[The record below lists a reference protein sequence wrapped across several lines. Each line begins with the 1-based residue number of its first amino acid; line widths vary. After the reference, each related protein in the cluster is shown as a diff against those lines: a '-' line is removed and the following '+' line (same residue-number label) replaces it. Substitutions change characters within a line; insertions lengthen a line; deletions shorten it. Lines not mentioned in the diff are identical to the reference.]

1 MPTQFIWDKDSA
13 NLFNQALISSRTQT
27 LIADFINCEFPVTEK
42 GIDEAVESFESI
54 LHSAASQS
62 LKRKIVKR
70 RRKNTNIIT
79 KKWFDKECRL
89 KRNALRKL
97 ANEKHRDP
105 TNPDIRELYH
115 STQKQYQ
122 SLIKSK
128 RNKYQAEK
136 CKELEEADTDSSS
149 FWNTLKSM
157 PDTLEPKQIPPISQD
172 KWLEHFK
179 KLHDVPAKNSS
190 TEQQNIRKEIKQL
203 EKTQTESV
211 PAVLQAPIT
220 ISEILL
226 RRNLLKNKKAPFPDL
241 VRNEMIKYSCNKMP
255 HIYE

>member
-97 ANEKHRDP
+97 ANEKQRDP
-105 TNPDIRELYH
+105 TNH

-157 PDTLEPKQIPPISQD
+157 PDTLEPKQIPPISRD
-172 KWLEHFK
+172 K
-179 KLHDVPAKNSS
+179 
-190 TEQQNIRKEIKQL
+190 
-203 EKTQTESV
+203 
-211 PAVLQAPIT
+211 
-220 ISEILL
+220 
-226 RRNLLKNKKAPFPDL
+226 
-241 VRNEMIKYSCNKMP
+241 
-255 HIYE
+255 

>member
-1 MPTQFIWDKDSA
+1 MVNQLSSVSLYFELLFREIDFFLVKPLTTISDHSQIITWLNIKSTLSFHKGNELDFSTLKKLPTQFIWDKDSA
-13 NLFNQALISSRTQT
+13 NLFKQALISSRTQT

-136 CKELEEADTDSSS
+136 CKELEETNTDSSS

-172 KWLEHFK
+172 KCIM
-179 KLHDVPAKNSS
+179 VR
-190 TEQQNIRKEIKQL
+190 T
-203 EKTQTESV
+203 
-211 PAVLQAPIT
+211 LQ
-220 ISEILL
+220 
-226 RRNLLKNKKAPFPDL
+226 KAA
-241 VRNEMIKYSCNKMP
+241 
-255 HIYE
+255 